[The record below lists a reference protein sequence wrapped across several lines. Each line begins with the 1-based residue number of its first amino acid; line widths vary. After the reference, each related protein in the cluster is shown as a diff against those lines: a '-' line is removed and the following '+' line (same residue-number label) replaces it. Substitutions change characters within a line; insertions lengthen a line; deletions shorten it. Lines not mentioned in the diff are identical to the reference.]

1 MPFAG
6 PIVMGIDANPDSL
19 TSTAP
24 TSSLFSAAWEFV
36 KRIVGIVVLVC
47 GARLTKEIHQTCV
60 SQSVLMAMTTRLTFV
75 SELILLRQADN
86 KTYEVLLPSIP
97 PQYAHRQLQASA
109 KFLVMLH
116 PRACRLRGWH
126 WHCLGGVEC
135 LHTGR
140 GDVQRT

>member
-60 SQSVLMAMTTRLTFV
+60 SQSVLMAMTTLSQFITTGVNMITGIIESNEIFTF
-75 SELILLRQADN
+75 
-86 KTYEVLLPSIP
+86 LP
-97 PQYAHRQLQASA
+97 Y
-109 KFLVMLH
+109 MM
-116 PRACRLRGWH
+116 
-126 WHCLGGVEC
+126 
-135 LHTGR
+135 GR
-140 GDVQRT
+140 